1 MIDGLNDNISALQ
14 QDEDEVVIRLL
25 MKGLRGG
32 MCNLEPEVEA
42 NLLNCSAMA
51 LYQGRRMNFATQDA
65 FDALAA
71 ICLVLGTRRAAF
83 FENVFLNRMIS
94 NPNLTANEKLNRV
107 VEIVIGTIPRP
118 TERYVNNNSDREFV

>member
-1 MIDGLNDNISALQ
+1 MIDGLDDELNVLQ
-14 QDEDEVVIRLL
+14 KDQDELVIRLIL
-25 MKGLRGG
+25 KGLRGG
-32 MCNLEPEVEA
+32 VRDLEPQVET
-42 NLLNCSAMA
+42 NLVSCATMA
-51 LYQGRRMNFATQDA
+51 LYHGRRMNLASQDA

-94 NPNLTANEKLNRV
+94 NPNLTAREKLNRV

-118 TERYVNNNSDREFV
+118 VQHVSNDNSNHAAV

>member
-1 MIDGLNDNISALQ
+1 MFNEMNGDLSDLRN
-14 QDEDEVVIRLL
+14 DEDQAVIHLL
-25 MKGLRGG
+25 LSGLRGDVRK
-32 MCNLEPEVEA
+32 LEPKVEA
-42 NLLNCSAMA
+42 NLLNCATMA
-51 LYQGRRMNFATQDA
+51 LFHGRRMGVTSQDG

-94 NPNLTANEKLNRV
+94 NPNLTPQEKLNRV

-118 TERYVNNNSDREFV
+118 QKLNCNDNPKRSAV